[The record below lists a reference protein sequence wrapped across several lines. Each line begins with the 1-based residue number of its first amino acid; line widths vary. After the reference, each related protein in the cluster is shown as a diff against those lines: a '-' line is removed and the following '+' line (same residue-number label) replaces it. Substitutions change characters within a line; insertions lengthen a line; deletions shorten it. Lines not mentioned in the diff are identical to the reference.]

1 MAKLNFSLD
10 GKSLGEFPLD
20 KERISI
26 GRRPTNDIHIDNLAV
41 SGEHAMILTLGPD
54 SFLEDL
60 NSTNGTMVN
69 KKMIKKHVLQDSD
82 VIEFGKYQLQYVVE
96 NQSKDTANDGFE
108 KTVQIVNPANEN
120 APSESILASTAA
132 PVEALSPT
140 EAGLAATVD
149 AELVEANTLSSVAS
163 ASVKVEKLE
172 SEVEVFYDK
181 ARLQVLNGNNAGQ
194 ELPLN
199 RSMVKIGTVGEQLA
213 VITKRPRAYF
223 VSHVGGE
230 GRPLVNGQSIGM
242 AAHALNDH
250 DVIELAGI
258 KMELLLS

>member
-10 GKSLGEFPLD
+10 GKSLGEFQLD
-20 KERISI
+20 KERITI

-60 NSTNGTMVN
+60 DSTNGTMVN
-69 KKMIKKHVLQDSD
+69 KKMIKKHVLQHSD

-96 NQSKDTANDGFE
+96 KKSKDTASDGFE
-108 KTVQIVNPANEN
+108 KTVQIVNPENESTSSG
-120 APSESILASTAA
+120 PILASTAA
-132 PVEALSPT
+132 PVESLPSAKA
-140 EAGLAATVD
+140 ELAATID
-149 AELVEANTLSSVAS
+149 AELVEAHTSSSV
-163 ASVKVEKLE
+163 VPGTVEKPE